1 MLHLTYF
8 QAQGI
13 IRYHS
18 NWLKFTTYIPNSKS
32 IGSIYILCPKGT
44 FVRCNPKKRSRYSHI
59 SKNFS
64 GFHQS
69 SFQKKSPN
77 VLKNFFKFQRKRHM
91 TSLRGLSHMCFRK
104 NSAKDSEKFLRRT
117 PISNCFC
124 AFVSVS
130 DASKYSVYISFTYS
144 TGWVT

>member
-18 NWLKFTTYIPNSKS
+18 NWLKFTTYIPNLKP
-32 IGSIYILCPKGT
+32 IGSIYILCPRGT
-44 FVRCNPKKRSRYSHI
+44 FVRCNPKKRSRFSHI
-59 SKNFS
+59 SKNFP

-69 SFQKKSPN
+69 SFQKKSSN
-77 VLKNFFKFQRKRHM
+77 VLKNLFKFQRK
-91 TSLRGLSHMCFRK
+91 THMCFRK
-104 NSAKDSEKFLRRT
+104 NSAKASEKCLRRT
-117 PISNCFC
+117 PISNYFC

-144 TGWVT
+144 T